1 VPAKDRS
8 SPIKP
13 KAAPDTTSSTQ
24 GASPQERIVTAAREM
39 FCRDGIHA
47 TGVDRILSAAGASK
61 MTLYARFGSKEAL
74 VRTALREEGQLW
86 RADFAARVSAIA
98 DTPEGRLRAI
108 IPALGEWFHGGR
120 FYGCAFINAVAEHTK
135 GEPWLQELAAEH
147 HAACRAFLGDLA
159 RDAGFAAPEDL
170 ASQLLILIDGTTA
183 GLMCSGDEAVLR
195 NAARTLDALLAAGE
209 RAPA

>member
-1 VPAKDRS
+1 
-8 SPIKP
+8 
-13 KAAPDTTSSTQ
+13 
-24 GASPQERIVTAAREM
+24 M

-74 VRTALREEGQLW
+74 VRTALREEGQVW
-86 RADFAARVSAIA
+86 REDFAARINTLA

-108 IPALGEWFHGGR
+108 IPALAEWFHSGR

-147 HAACRAFLGDLA
+147 HVACRAFLGGLA
-159 RDAGFAAPEDL
+159 QDAGFAAPEEL
-170 ASQLLILIDGTTA
+170 AGQLLILIDGASA
-183 GLMCSGDEAVLR
+183 GLMCSGDEVVLR
-195 NAARTLDALLAAGE
+195 NAARTLDALLTVGE
-209 RAPA
+209 RAAA